1 MLQFNII
8 ELLIFCQVILDKK
21 EEPKWLFLFLLDII
35 SVVYFVFNLTDFK
48 KMSEFYIQFP

>member
-8 ELLIFCQVILDKK
+8 ELLIFCQVILDK
-21 EEPKWLFLFLLDII
+21 EEQNGYFYFLLDII
-35 SVVYFVFNLTDFK
+35 SVVYFVFNLTDSK